1 MVFNWFNRFIK
12 KDKKEEPT
20 PEPTQAQE
28 PVEAQPP
35 APVEEPAA
43 EPDYMKW
50 ARLAQEKLN
59 QELAAQ
65 PAVEPEAP
73 AAFEEA
79 PTAPPIEPPSAPA
92 YDWQAVLYGTKS
104 AAPVEPPPPS
114 TATPPVTEA
123 VIPPPPPPAVA
134 PTPPAP
140 EPPAAV
146 SPAAFDWQAVLYGT
160 RPAAPVEPPPAPQ
173 PPVAEAPPASVQA
186 APAFESP
193 VVEVPEPPVAEPVVE
208 PPVEEFPAAPVAEE
222 EILPV
227 ESEPLTVA
235 EVPVEPL
242 PEAEVLPALLVA
254 EEESAPV
261 VEPPEPELPAA
272 VEISP
277 VFEAETVEAP
287 AAEVLPPAEEPPT
300 VEEVVPSVEAPP
312 IFQPAAAESAPVEP
326 PPPAPPAEPPP
337 ESPASA
343 PLFDWRRILNRNRP
357 VESPPEPPAPAA
369 PEPPAAEAAPPAA
382 EPPVFDWRRFLN
394 RPRTPEAPPV
404 QPPVVPE
411 PPPAPEPVVPPPP
424 AAAQTPPAQPK
435 PRFELDPGFLWS
447 AEVLAA
453 QGRRPEDVTVEE
465 ISWLQKLRA
474 GLGRT
479 RRSLVNNVKAL
490 AGRGPI
496 GPDELE
502 ELEGL
507 LLQADVG
514 ITVSERILAALQ
526 ERVRREALPGDQV
539 MPFLKSQLRKQ
550 LELEGDDP
558 TGFAPK
564 RGQLNVW
571 LIVGVN
577 GVGKTT
583 TIGKIAA
590 LATRSGYR
598 TLIAAGDTFRAAAV
612 EQLSIWGERSG
623 VTVVANPSPKA
634 DPAAVVFDAISAAK
648 ARDVELLLVDTAG
661 RLQNKKNL
669 MDELA
674 KVRRIIDKQAIDA
687 HIESL
692 LVLDATTGQNGLQ
705 QAKVFGETAGLTG
718 VVITKLDGSAK
729 AGIALAIVE
738 QLQLPIRFV
747 GVGEKIDD
755 LRPFNSYEFVEAL
768 LSDYDA
774 A

>member
-1 MVFNWFNRFIK
+1 
-12 KDKKEEPT
+12 
-20 PEPTQAQE
+20 
-28 PVEAQPP
+28 
-35 APVEEPAA
+35 
-43 EPDYMKW
+43 MKW

-59 QELAAQ
+59 QELAEQ

-73 AAFEEA
+73 AAFAEA
-79 PTAPPIEPPSAPA
+79 PAAKAPLAPPIEPPSAPA
-92 YDWQAVLYGTKS
+92 YDWQAVLYGTKP
-104 AAPVEPPPPS
+104 AAPVEPPPPP

-134 PTPPAP
+134 PTSPVP
-140 EPPAAV
+140 EPPQV

-160 RPAAPVEPPPAPQ
+160 RPIAPVE
-173 PPVAEAPPASVQA
+173 PPVAEAPPASLEA

-193 VVEVPEPPVAEPVVE
+193 VVEAPEPPAVEPVVE
-208 PPVEEFPAAPVAEE
+208 PLVEEFPSAPVAEE

-227 ESEPLTVA
+227 ESAPLTVA

-242 PEAEVLPALLVA
+242 PQAETLPALPVA
-254 EEESAPV
+254 EEEPAPV

-277 VFEAETVEAP
+277 VFEAETVEVP
-287 AAEVLPPAEEPPT
+287 AAEEPPP
-300 VEEVVPSVEAPP
+300 VEEEVVPSVEAPP
-312 IFQPAAAESAPVEP
+312 IFPPAAEGAPVEP
-326 PPPAPPAEPPP
+326 PPSAPPAEPPP

-357 VESPPEPPAPAA
+357 VEAPPETPAPAA
-369 PEPPAAEAAPPAA
+369 PEAPAAEAAPPAA
-382 EPPVFDWRRFLN
+382 EPPAAPPVFDWRRFLN
-394 RPRTPEAPPV
+394 RPRTPETPPV

-411 PPPAPEPVVPPPP
+411 PPPAPQPVVPPPP
-424 AAAQTPPAQPK
+424 PPPAAEQAAAAQPK
-435 PRFELDPGFLWS
+435 PRFELDAGFLWS

-539 MPFLKSQLRKQ
+539 LPFLKSQLRKQ